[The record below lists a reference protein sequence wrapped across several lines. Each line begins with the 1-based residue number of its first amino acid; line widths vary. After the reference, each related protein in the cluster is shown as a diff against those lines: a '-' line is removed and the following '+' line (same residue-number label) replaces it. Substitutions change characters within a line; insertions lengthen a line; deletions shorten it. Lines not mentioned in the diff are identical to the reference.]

1 MELTYR
7 KKINLGFSLALLL
20 VLLFSIYAFHITKK
34 NQEVRE
40 LTKSTSHIISILN
53 ELDYK
58 TKELEITKRE
68 YLLTREL
75 KYLDIYYVVM
85 LDIIYKLE
93 ELEKNGNFLDDKPQK
108 EKISNVLNMLKEKL
122 NCSLDCEYDPK
133 NKKPIHKIL
142 EKHIVATE
150 EENYIQ
156 EVRNKIQEIEEQE
169 RFSLFERQD
178 KEIYYSKIL
187 IFVVTIGSP
196 FSVFIFLSL
205 IYLINKDLKLERLHL
220 VELKTLSMT
229 DELTGLYNRRGF
241 IHEAK
246 KKLEEAQKENKKLYL
261 YFIDMDGL
269 KSINDTLGH
278 EFGDMAIRDFSK
290 ILKQSFRLSD
300 VIARL
305 GGDEFAV
312 IMVDEHVTPEM
323 VTKRLQKKINE
334 YNELNSMNV
343 YKLSI
348 SLGIESLD
356 PENPITIEEMLRIA
370 DEKMYHQKKRSKGE
384 T

>member
-1 MELTYR
+1 LELTYR

-20 VLLFSIYAFHITKK
+20 VLLFSIYVFHITKK
-34 NQEVRE
+34 NHEVRE
-40 LTKSTSHIISILN
+40 LTKSTYNTISILN

-68 YLLTREL
+68 YLLTRKS

-85 LDIIYKLE
+85 LDIIHKLE
-93 ELEKNGNFLDDKPQK
+93 ELEKNGNFLDDKLQK
-108 EKISNVLNMLKEKL
+108 EKVSHVLNMLKEKI

-142 EKHIVATE
+142 EKHILTIE

-156 EVRNKIQEIEEQE
+156 DVRNKIQEIEEQE

-187 IFVVTIGSP
+187 TFVVTIGSP

-205 IYLINKDLKLERLHL
+205 IYLINKDIKLERLHL

-246 KKLEEAQKENKKLYL
+246 KKLEEAYKENKKLYL

-323 VTKRLQKKINE
+323 VTKRLQRKINE

-348 SLGIESLD
+348 SLGLESFD
-356 PENPITIEEMLRIA
+356 PKNPITIEEMLRVA
-370 DEKMYHQKKRSKGE
+370 DEKMYHQKKKSKGE

>member
-1 MELTYR
+1 
-7 KKINLGFSLALLL
+7 
-20 VLLFSIYAFHITKK
+20 
-34 NQEVRE
+34 
-40 LTKSTSHIISILN
+40 
-53 ELDYK
+53 
-58 TKELEITKRE
+58 
-68 YLLTREL
+68 
-75 KYLDIYYVVM
+75 M
-85 LDIIYKLE
+85 LDIIHKLE
-93 ELEKNGNFLDDKPQK
+93 ELEKNGNFLDDKLQK
-108 EKISNVLNMLKEKL
+108 EKVSHVLNMLKEKI

-142 EKHIVATE
+142 EKHILTIE

-156 EVRNKIQEIEEQE
+156 DVRNKIQEIEEQE

-187 IFVVTIGSP
+187 TFVVTIGSP

-205 IYLINKDLKLERLHL
+205 IYLINKDIKLERLHL

-246 KKLEEAQKENKKLYL
+246 KKLEEAYKENKKLYL

-323 VTKRLQKKINE
+323 VTKRLQRKINE

-348 SLGIESLD
+348 SLGLESFD
-356 PENPITIEEMLRIA
+356 PKNPITIEEMLRVA
-370 DEKMYHQKKRSKGE
+370 DEKMYHQKKKSKGE